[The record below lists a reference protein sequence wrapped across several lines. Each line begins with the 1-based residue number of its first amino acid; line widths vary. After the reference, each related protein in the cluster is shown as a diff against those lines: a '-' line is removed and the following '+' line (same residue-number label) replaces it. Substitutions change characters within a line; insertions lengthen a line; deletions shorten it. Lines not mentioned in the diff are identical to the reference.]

1 MRHSSQ
7 MPAARFVLCHEE
19 GYCVMKLSRSH
30 MNRSRTKR
38 AAREMLTEELDPVLN
53 QLQAV
58 RAAARDPKGE
68 SLGVLVVQLGEAEDQ
83 LRALVK
89 MARVAARE
97 LR

>member
-1 MRHSSQ
+1 
-7 MPAARFVLCHEE
+7 
-19 GYCVMKLSRSH
+19 
-30 MNRSRTKR
+30 MNRSRSQR
-38 AAREMLTEELDPVLN
+38 AAREVLSEELDAVLK

-68 SLGVLVVQLGEAEDQ
+68 SLGVLVVQLGEAEEQ

-89 MARVAARE
+89 MARVVNRE

>member
-1 MRHSSQ
+1 
-7 MPAARFVLCHEE
+7 
-19 GYCVMKLSRSH
+19 
-30 MNRSRTKR
+30 MNRSRSQR
-38 AAREMLTEELDPVLN
+38 AAREMFSEELDAVLK

-68 SLGVLVVQLGEAEDQ
+68 SLGVLVVQLGEAEEQ

-89 MARVAARE
+89 MARVVNRE

>member
-1 MRHSSQ
+1 
-7 MPAARFVLCHEE
+7 
-19 GYCVMKLSRSH
+19 
-30 MNRSRTKR
+30 MNRSRSQR
-38 AAREMLTEELDPVLN
+38 AAREMLSEELDAVLK

-68 SLGVLVVQLGEAEDQ
+68 SLGVLVVQLGEAEEQ

-89 MARVAARE
+89 MTRVVNRE

>member
-1 MRHSSQ
+1 
-7 MPAARFVLCHEE
+7 
-19 GYCVMKLSRSH
+19 
-30 MNRSRTKR
+30 MNRSRSQR
-38 AAREMLTEELDPVLN
+38 AAREMLSEELDAVLK

-68 SLGVLVVQLGEAEDQ
+68 SLGVLVVQLGEAEEQ

-89 MARVAARE
+89 MARVVNRE

>member
-1 MRHSSQ
+1 
-7 MPAARFVLCHEE
+7 
-19 GYCVMKLSRSH
+19 
-30 MNRSRTKR
+30 MNRSRSQR
-38 AAREMLTEELDPVLN
+38 AAREMLSEELDPVLK

-68 SLGVLVVQLGEAEDQ
+68 SLGVLVVQLGEVEEQ

-89 MARVAARE
+89 MARGVNRE

>member
-1 MRHSSQ
+1 
-7 MPAARFVLCHEE
+7 
-19 GYCVMKLSRSH
+19 MKRSRSQ
-30 MNRSRTKR
+30 R
-38 AAREMLTEELDPVLN
+38 AAREMLSEELDAVLK

-68 SLGVLVVQLGEAEDQ
+68 SLGVLVVQLGEAEEQ

-89 MARVAARE
+89 MARVVNRE

>member
-1 MRHSSQ
+1 
-7 MPAARFVLCHEE
+7 
-19 GYCVMKLSRSH
+19 
-30 MNRSRTKR
+30 MNRFRSQRV
-38 AAREMLTEELDPVLN
+38 AREMLSEELDPVLK

-68 SLGVLVVQLGEAEDQ
+68 SLGVLVVQLGEAEEQ

-89 MARVAARE
+89 MARVVNRE